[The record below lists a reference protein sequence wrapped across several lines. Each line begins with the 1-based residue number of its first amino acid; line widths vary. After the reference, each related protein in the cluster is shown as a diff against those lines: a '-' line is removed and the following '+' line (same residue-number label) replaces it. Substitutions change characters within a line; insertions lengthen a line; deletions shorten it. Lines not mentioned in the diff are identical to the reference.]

1 MKEIQVWAVGMKI
14 CYNWDYMPQSK
25 SNEAELKLFLSTNET
40 SSTGWHLVTSKFTA
54 ADKPGYA
61 AFIYRVTSLGNSA
74 WC

>member
-1 MKEIQVWAVGMKI
+1 
-14 CYNWDYMPQSK
+14 MPQSK

-40 SSTGWHLVTSKFTA
+40 SSTGWHLVTSIFTA